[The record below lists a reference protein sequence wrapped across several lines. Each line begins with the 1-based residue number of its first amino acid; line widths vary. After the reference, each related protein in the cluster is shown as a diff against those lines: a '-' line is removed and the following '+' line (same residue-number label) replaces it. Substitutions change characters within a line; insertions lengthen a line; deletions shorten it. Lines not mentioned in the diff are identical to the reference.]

1 MRIVLN
7 PLTATLYAKD
17 RSSLKDNNNILPM
30 PSRISTVLMLIQT
43 IRKNEESLERT
54 FFLSCPRRSKSF
66 RLFWLRGESCFYN
79 LTRKI

>member
-43 IRKNEESLERT
+43 IRKNEESLKGHFSYLAHVEVRA
-54 FFLSCPRRSKSF
+54 LGSF
-66 RLFWLRGESCFYN
+66 GLEVKVAS
-79 LTRKI
+79 II